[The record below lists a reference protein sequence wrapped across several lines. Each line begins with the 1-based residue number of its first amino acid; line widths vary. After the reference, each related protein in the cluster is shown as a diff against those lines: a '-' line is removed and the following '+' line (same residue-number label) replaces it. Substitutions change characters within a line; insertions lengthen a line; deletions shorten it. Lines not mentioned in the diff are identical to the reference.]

1 MCGLFIERKSL
12 DWRMKKKYTMK
23 RVFVYILVTIIFWGC
38 IHTYS
43 ELGNKY
49 IYDSGTIAKVEPEE
63 NGIVISS
70 FVITSQVLNFSFDHD
85 YIVAYQIPDNNCD
98 RRESMRR
105 YATESQLDSLD
116 LQFEMMKRI
125 HHCYWIIRLR
135 DDAVFGP
142 MTKADFQAKCKELGV
157 KAEMDPKYESDFL
170 KSLPLDSVRPSNI
183 RCTGGGAQGKWLRT
197 KISDYFP
204 INRK

>member
-1 MCGLFIERKSL
+1 
-12 DWRMKKKYTMK
+12 MKKKFFIISFITSLFVACHLVDYV
-23 RVFVYILVTIIFWGC
+23 RVGDYLYMNRTLSKIYYRGSV
-38 IHTYS
+38 
-43 ELGNKY
+43 ELINY
-49 IYDSGTIAKVEPEE
+49 
-63 NGIVISS
+63 
-70 FVITSQVLNFSFDHD
+70 VITEQILNWEYDNNF
-85 YIVAYQIPDNNCD
+85 IVVYQIPDVNSE

-157 KAEMDPKYESDFL
+157 KVEMDPKYESDFL

-183 RCTGGGAQGKWLRT
+183 RCTGGGAQGGSPL
-197 KISDYFP
+197 
-204 INRK
+204 